1 VQQAA
6 DDRARPWWVG
16 AVQLVLEGFP
26 EDDADGDA
34 VDGDEA
40 PDARAA

>member
-1 VQQAA
+1 VQQAV

-26 EDDADGDA
+26 EDDADGEAADA
-34 VDGDEA
+34 GESA
-40 PDARAA
+40 DARSA